1 MRIAIRK
8 EPNGRFYID
17 KFALQRFD
25 EETLKQPP
33 YNFSFTEVDVEDFEW
48 VDFDYDETNGFKFNQ
63 EKYEA
68 RKQREENYYKL
79 KELENWFD
87 NYFDKQLN
95 QSIWQEDFEVSYD
108 EYFKK
113 TYATL
118 DELKA
123 QATIVRN
130 QIRELRRTREQYGT
144 LL

>member
-1 MRIAIRK
+1 MKIAIRK

-17 KFALQRFD
+17 RFALERFD

-48 VDFDYDETNGFKFNQ
+48 VDFDEDLKFNVD
-63 EKYEA
+63 KYNA
-68 RKQREENYYKL
+68 RKQRKEDYLKL

-113 TYATL
+113 NYTTL

-130 QIRELRRTREQYGT
+130 QIRELRKEREQYGT